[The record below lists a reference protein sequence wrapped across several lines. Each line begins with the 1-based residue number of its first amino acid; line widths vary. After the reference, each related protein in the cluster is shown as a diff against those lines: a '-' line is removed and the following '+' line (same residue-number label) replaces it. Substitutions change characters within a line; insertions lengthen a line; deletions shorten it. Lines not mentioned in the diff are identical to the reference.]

1 MADARDFL
9 GRGFSFPPS
18 VDSATGR
25 FETVSADED
34 IRQSIYLI
42 ITTRKN
48 ERAMLPEFGCSIY
61 DFVFEL
67 PDASAA
73 SLVRTAI
80 IDALIRWEPRIINI
94 AVSIDDRAMQEGKLI
109 LSISYTVRA
118 TNNPNNLVFPF
129 YLYEGVGQQ

>member
-25 FETVSADED
+25 FQTVSADED

-48 ERAMLPEFGCSIY
+48 ERTMLPDFGCNIY
-61 DFVFEL
+61 DFIFEL
-67 PDASAA
+67 PDAAAA
-73 SLVRTAI
+73 SLVRTEI
-80 IDALIRWEPRIINI
+80 IDALIRWEPRIINTD
-94 AVSIDDRAMQEGKLI
+94 VSLDCSAIKEGKLVFNI
-109 LSISYTVRA
+109 RYTVRD